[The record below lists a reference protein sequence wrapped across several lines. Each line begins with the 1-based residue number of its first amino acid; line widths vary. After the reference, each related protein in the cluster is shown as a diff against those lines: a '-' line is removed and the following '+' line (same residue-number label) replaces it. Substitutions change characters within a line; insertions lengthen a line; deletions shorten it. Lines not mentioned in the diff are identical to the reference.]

1 MSAPTAGRKPDRASR
16 LLARHAGVPA
26 AIGGDTAREARN
38 CPTCNGLG
46 RVYSCDWW
54 PRCGCPAGA
63 TADGCNGASRPC
75 PDCAGRS
82 GRSPEIA
89 PWTRLAPPAIEPSRH
104 ERTMDLALWAGF
116 AAALVLLAIGIAL
129 S

>member
-1 MSAPTAGRKPDRASR
+1 MTS
-16 LLARHAGVPA
+16 
-26 AIGGDTAREARN
+26 
-38 CPTCNGLG
+38 CPTCHGLG

-75 PDCAGRS
+75 PDCS
-82 GRSPEIA
+82 GPARRDIPV
-89 PWTRLAPPAIEPSRH
+89 WTRLAPPALDATPH
-104 ERTMDLALWAGF
+104 EHTMDLALCAG
-116 AAALVLLAIGIAL
+116 AIVAVILIVIGLAL